1 MKTTL
6 FNRTLAVLTAVS
18 VFTPA
23 SFYAQSALEFAAN
36 ASNPN
41 GKGSTVNNQVIT
53 MQENKNNPVG
63 NTFTTFAP
71 SVTTTFSFSNQQ
83 FSLPVGHVSTGTGL
97 SFGTSNNSSNVAA
110 VAADIYP
117 TLNAIGSPSNNMF
130 TALSTL
136 TSGTGIDVSANRG
149 VEIFT
154 SARALYNEGKST
166 SGRHY
171 FGDITLTF
179 SKPVSNPVL
188 HIVGLGGYFTSS
200 GNMLGFTSELEL
212 SSTGLTLSRLSGS
225 SELSVSNNKILNNS
239 LNPNSNSGAGA
250 ATGSVLVSGTSITT
264 ISFRIYLRGNG
275 GNSNWSSNSMHTGD
289 VWLLG
294 VSFAP
299 IAVLPV
305 KLTAFN
311 ASLLKD
317 KVNLKWET
325 ASEINVSHFELERS
339 TDGVNFS
346 QAAMVFS
353 YGTADT
359 KANYNYADNVA
370 SFQVPVVYYRLRSV
384 DIDGKS
390 ELSETRIIRLAKD
403 QSNSISLLTYPNPVM
418 NELRVTVP
426 NNWQN
431 KQTVFELFN
440 ANGQIASRKAT
451 TGCNQTETINTS
463 NLAPGFY
470 IVRVSCDGQTAQ
482 QKVVKH

>member
-6 FNRTLAVLTAVS
+6 HITRSFRQFIVLAMFSAAAVTVS
-18 VFTPA
+18 
-23 SFYAQSALEFAAN
+23 AQTTQAIGEMIFENPALEPD
-36 ASNPN
+36 SD
-41 GKGSTVNNQVIT
+41 V
-53 MQENKNNPVG
+53 
-63 NTFTTFAP
+63 
-71 SVTTTFSFSNQQ
+71 
-83 FSLPVGHVSTGTGL
+83 TGTANGAKYRFSDVTNQLDALMTITGRSSSQVTINNLDLTGSGFNKAFQPQIRYNNGNINSAGSWWIEFQFQFVNKDTKLPAQMSEFHVTGL
-97 SFGTSNNSSNVAA
+97 DIDGNGGRLREWDAFYGGASYTLENNSQ
-110 VAADIYP
+110 
-117 TLNAIGSPSNNMF
+117 
-130 TALSTL
+130 
-136 TSGTGIDVSANRG
+136 
-149 VEIFT
+149 
-154 SARALYNEGKST
+154 
-166 SGRHY
+166 
-171 FGDITLTF
+171 
-179 SKPVSNPVL
+179 
-188 HIVGLGGYFTSS
+188 
-200 GNMLGFTSELEL
+200 
-212 SSTGLTLSRLSGS
+212 
-225 SELSVSNNKILNNS
+225 LSVSNLLGTLNLPL
-239 LNPNSNSGAGA
+239 LNGPQF
-250 ATGSVLVSGTSITT
+250 TGSQEDHNNIDTSATEIMTT
-264 ISFRIYLRGNG
+264 VKYTNTNTMVIR
-275 GNSNWSSNSMHTGD
+275 
-289 VWLLG
+289 LG
-294 VSFAP
+294 VTTTGSASNANRMYSVWFKNFGYIAP
-299 IAVLPV
+299 ISTLPV

-311 ASLLKD
+311 ASLVKE

-353 YGTADT
+353 YGAADT
-359 KANYNYADNVA
+359 KANYNYSDNVA

-403 QSNSISLLTYPNPVM
+403 QANSISLLTYPNPVM

-451 TGCNQTETINTS
+451 TGNNQTETINTS